1 LEAAVKLVIDRTHCD
16 LCQSYCDRH
25 IAQLVRFPLGE
36 DRPCLQAIEDDG
48 QPALTLVVRE
58 GPHET
63 TLVLTEQQ
71 QAAIA
76 LEGLSAFLP
85 MSTAA

>member
-1 LEAAVKLVIDRTHCD
+1 MKLVIDRTHCY

-25 IAQLVRFPLGE
+25 IAKLVRFPLGE
-36 DRPCLQAIEDDG
+36 DRPCLQAVEDDG
-48 QPALTLVVRE
+48 QAALTLVVRD
-58 GPHET
+58 GSHEAM
-63 TLVLTEQQ
+63 LSLTKQQ

-85 MSTAA
+85 WSAA